1 MLSDIHDVDN
11 ADAAALLRLQDSLT
25 AYARDNVALVTIFIR
40 DPYAAHYV
48 RDEKVPQTQ
57 H

>member
-1 MLSDIHDVDN
+1 MLPNIHDVDN

-57 H
+57 Y